1 MSDYVT
7 HDSGS
12 MSEYEDGMRRDDTT
26 GKPMFSLMFPKG
38 VPYEEQMITRLAAL
52 YARGAE
58 KYGARNHEKSSTEE
72 SLAHHEDAFLR
83 HVFKFLTGVED
94 GEDHG
99 AAVLWN
105 AIAIDL
111 TRRNIKAKQE
121 QHAASQEFPLSDSDT
136 VEEAYK
142 KMVDAY
148 AAQSGIAT
156 GLLAPSLHDWW
167 FNPSTGH
174 WERVRHKAFC
184 ASKNN
189 YKSATCDCKE

>member
-1 MSDYVT
+1 MPDYVT

-83 HVFKFLTGVED
+83 HVFKFLMVVED

-99 AAVLWN
+99 AAVMWN

-111 TRRNIKAKQE
+111 TRRNIKAKQKE
-121 QHAASQEFPLSDSDT
+121 APQEFPLPETET
-136 VEEAYK
+136 VEEAYN
-142 KMVDAY
+142 KMMDAY
-148 AAQSGIAT
+148 AAQSDIAT
-156 GLLAPSLHDWW
+156 GLLAPSLHNWW
-167 FNPSTGH
+167 FNPATEH
-174 WERVRHKAFC
+174 WERTRHDAFC

-189 YKSATCDCKE
+189 YKPGACNCKE

>member
-1 MSDYVT
+1 MSEYVT

-12 MSEYEDGMRRDDTT
+12 MSEYEDGMRRDATT
-26 GKPMFSLMFPKG
+26 GKPMFSLMFPEG
-38 VPYEEQMITRLAAL
+38 VPYEDQMITRLAAL

-72 SLAHHEDAFLR
+72 SLAHHKDAFLR
-83 HVFKFLTGVED
+83 HVFKFLLGVED

-121 QHAASQEFPLSDSDT
+121 SKPKEFPLSSKEEIDEAKAKVAAIDLTKFPSTHEWYYDIVSDT
-136 VEEAYK
+136 WKRVNPK
-142 KMVDAY
+142 RVM
-148 AAQSGIAT
+148 
-156 GLLAPSLHDWW
+156 HD
-167 FNPSTGH
+167 
-174 WERVRHKAFC
+174 AFC
-184 ASKNN
+184 GSLNLFQE
-189 YKSATCDCKE
+189 SDCTCGLDGER

>member
-1 MSDYVT
+1 MTDFVT

-12 MSEYEDGMRRDDTT
+12 MSEYGDGMRRDATT

-38 VPYEEQMITRLAAL
+38 VPYDEQMITRLAAL

-83 HVFKFLTGVED
+83 HVFKFLLGVED

-105 AIAIDL
+105 TIAIDL
-111 TRRNIKAKQE
+111 TRRNIQKSKKEARKARKKAKRKNKTWKDYGLDYPQTFPFPLPDE
-121 QHAASQEFPLSDSDT
+121 KTVAEAKRIVAASR
-136 VEEAYK
+136 
-142 KMVDAY
+142 
-148 AAQSGIAT
+148 
-156 GLLAPSLHDWW
+156 HD
-167 FNPSTGH
+167 
-174 WERVRHKAFC
+174 AFC
-184 ASKNN
+184 PALNRFNESDC
-189 YKSATCDCKE
+189 TCGLDGER